1 MNLQDCIRQ
10 ARLQLEIAENKFN
23 NATTEEEIDIAI
35 IDMKAAEMRLNNL
48 LKLAKGEKYENKT
61 IRQ

>member
-1 MNLQDCIRQ
+1 MQEEIRQ
-10 ARLQLEIAENKFN
+10 AQLELKCAENRFN
-23 NATTEEEIDIAI
+23 NATTEDEIDIAI
-35 IDMKAAEMRLNNL
+35 FDMKAAEMRLNNL